1 MRPGPRPALRAV
13 TFDATGTLIRAPRLG
28 ETYREV
34 LRRHGYAVEP
44 GAGEVARVVRQ
55 VWQELACR
63 TDGSTDRFTSH
74 PEGARGWWRR
84 FAERVA
90 EHLGVAPLTPFAA
103 AELYDAFARP
113 DAWELYPDA
122 LPALAHLRERGLA
135 LAVVANW
142 DDRLPRVLDGLGLA
156 PLLGAVVHSAEV
168 GYEKPDPRPFLAAL
182 ARLGVPPEAAA
193 HVGDRRREDA
203 EGAAAVGMAA
213 VFLDRAAE
221 RSHPVEPATAVIR
234 SLAEL
239 PRVLPP

>member
-1 MRPGPRPALRAV
+1 MIAGPRPALRAV
-13 TFDATGTLIRAPRLG
+13 TLDATGTLIRSPGLG
-28 ETYREV
+28 ALYREV
-34 LRRHGYAVEP
+34 FRRHGLAVAAD
-44 GAGEVARVVRQ
+44 AGEVERVVRQ

-63 TDGSTDRFTSH
+63 TDGSTDRFTAH

-122 LPALAHLRERGLA
+122 LPALARLRERGLA

-142 DDRLPRVLDGLGLA
+142 DDRLPRVLAGLGLA

-182 ARLGVPPEAAA
+182 ARLEVPPEAAA

-213 VFLDRAAE
+213 VLLDRAAE

>member
-1 MRPGPRPALRAV
+1 VRPGPRPALRAV
-13 TFDATGTLIRAPRLG
+13 TFDATGTLIHPLRLG

-34 LRRHGYAVEP
+34 LRRHGHAVEP
-44 GAGEVARVVRQ
+44 EAGEVARVVRQ

-74 PEGARGWWRR
+74 SEGARGWWRR

-90 EHLGVAPLTPFAA
+90 EHLGEAPLTPFAA

-122 LPALAHLRERGLA
+122 LPALARLRERGLA

-142 DDRLPRVLDGLGLA
+142 DDRLPRVLGGLGLA
-156 PLLGAVVHSAEV
+156 PLLDAVVHSAEV

-213 VFLDRAAE
+213 VLLDRGSE

-234 SLAEL
+234 SLEEL